1 MASCHR
7 AERERPAGG
16 EAGWR
21 PGGEEHRL
29 CCRSSRSAGFSPLQS
44 LDGSFLTRL
53 VSSRLATKPIRGNTH
68 AVADLDATGTRLGR
82 GISRLHLVPAQAPR
96 LAGLLAQARA
106 GGADLVL
113 IDTPPEADG
122 IASAAAAAA
131 DLTLIPC
138 RPSALDLDAV
148 AASVRIAATTGRPFA
163 VAINAAP
170 VVGVEVAEMRAALA
184 GAGVPVAP
192 VVLHQRKA
200 FSSRMQEGRTAGEHE
215 PGGKAA
221 AELTALFRWLCQQVR
236 LLPDEQPHPV
246 TGGACLQQLG
256 NL

>member
-1 MASCHR
+1 MRTIAIVSRKGGAGKTTVVTHLAVVAEAAGLRVALFDLDPQASAALWSDHR
-7 AERERPAGG
+7 G
-16 EAGWR
+16 EAF
-21 PGGEEHRL
+21 P
-29 CCRSSRSAGFSPLQS
+29 
-44 LDGSFLTRL
+44 
-53 VSSRLATKPIRGNTH
+53 
-68 AVADLDATGTRLGR
+68 AV
-82 GISRLHLVPAQAPR
+82 VPAQAPR
-96 LAGLLAQARA
+96 LAGARA

-148 AASVRIAATTGRPFA
+148 AASVRIAAATGRPFA

-215 PGGKAA
+215 PDGKAA
-221 AELTALFRWLCQQVR
+221 AELTALFRWLCEQVR
-236 LLPDEQPHPV
+236 LLPDEHPQAV
-246 TGGACLQQLG
+246 TGGTCLQQLE

>member
-1 MASCHR
+1 MRVRLRGLQATLLACYQVCMRTIAIVSRKGGAGKTTMATHLAVVAEAAGLRVALFDLDPQASAALWSDHR
-7 AERERPAGG
+7 G
-16 EAGWR
+16 EAF
-21 PGGEEHRL
+21 P
-29 CCRSSRSAGFSPLQS
+29 
-44 LDGSFLTRL
+44 
-53 VSSRLATKPIRGNTH
+53 
-68 AVADLDATGTRLGR
+68 AV
-82 GISRLHLVPAQAPR
+82 VPAQAPR
-96 LAGLLAQARA
+96 LAGLLAQART

-148 AASVRIAATTGRPFA
+148 AASVRIAAATGRPFA

-170 VVGVEVAEMRAALA
+170 AVGVEVAEMRAALA
-184 GAGVPVAP
+184 GAAVPVAP

-215 PGGKAA
+215 PDGKAA
-221 AELTALFRWLCQQVR
+221 AEMTALFHWLCQQVR
-236 LLPDEQPHPV
+236 LLPDEQPQAV
-246 TGGACLQQLG
+246 TR
-256 NL
+256 

>member
-1 MASCHR
+1 M
-7 AERERPAGG
+7 
-16 EAGWR
+16 
-21 PGGEEHRL
+21 
-29 CCRSSRSAGFSPLQS
+29 
-44 LDGSFLTRL
+44 
-53 VSSRLATKPIRGNTH
+53 
-68 AVADLDATGTRLGR
+68 
-82 GISRLHLVPAQAPR
+82 
-96 LAGLLAQARA
+96 
-106 GGADLVL
+106 L

-215 PGGKAA
+215 PDGKAA

-236 LLPDEQPHPV
+236 LLPDEQPQPV
-246 TGGACLQQLG
+246 TGDACLQQLG